1 MTKAAQFTTQTQG
14 SGYTVDLEGDWT
26 AVGLGNAGERLQ
38 ASLAGAGPVVM
49 DMQAMGRC
57 DTAGALAI
65 ARATDG
71 RLQLDSLV
79 ASDSAKRL
87 LKLVTDAKWTEP
99 APPPR
104 SQPLHDLLE
113 SIGRGTVLVA
123 TEAWGTLT
131 FIGHL
136 AAAIARVVRNPS
148 RMRWTAGFSQA
159 RQAGLDAIPIVA
171 VTTFFIGAVVA
182 FLGANELE
190 QFGAQ
195 VFVVELVGIAILREF
210 NIVITAVLLA
220 GRSASSFAA
229 EIGAMKMNQE
239 IDAMRVMGVD
249 PFEALVLPRFL
260 ALLVTIP
267 VLTFVASIAGLAG
280 GMLVSWVVLDVSPQF
295 FLQQILATVPVSNLW
310 VGLSKGPI
318 MALVIAGIGCR
329 QGLEVGGDVDSLG
342 RRVTSAVV
350 QAIFSIIMIDAVFAM
365 LYVELKV

>member
-1 MTKAAQFTTQTQG
+1 MTKAAQFTTQMQG
-14 SGYTVDLEGDWT
+14 GRHAVVLTGDWT
-26 AVGLGNAGERLQ
+26 VITLGDAGERLQ
-38 ASLAGAGPVVM
+38 VRLAGTDPVAV
-49 DMQAMGRC
+49 DMKGVGRC
-57 DTAGALAI
+57 DMAGALAI
-65 ARATDG
+65 TRAAGG
-71 RLQLDSLV
+71 RLQPAGII

-87 LKLVTDAKWTEP
+87 LKLVADAEWAAS
-99 APPPR
+99 APPPG
-104 SQPLHDLLE
+104 SPPLQAFLE
-113 SIGRGTVLVA
+113 RVGRGTVFVGA
-123 TEAWGTLT
+123 EAWGTLA
-131 FIGHL
+131 FIGRL
-136 AAAIARVVRNPS
+136 AAAIARVVRHPS
-148 RMRWTAGFSQA
+148 RIRWTAGFSQA
-159 RQAGLDAIPIVA
+159 QQAGLDAIPIVA
-171 VTTFFIGAVVA
+171 ITTFFIGAVVA
-182 FLGANELE
+182 FLGANELQ

-267 VLTFVASIAGLAG
+267 VLTFVASLAGLAG
-280 GMLVSWVVLDVSPQF
+280 GMLVSWAVLDVSPGF
-295 FLQQILATVPVSNLW
+295 FVQQILASVPVSNLW

-365 LYVELKV
+365 LYVELQV